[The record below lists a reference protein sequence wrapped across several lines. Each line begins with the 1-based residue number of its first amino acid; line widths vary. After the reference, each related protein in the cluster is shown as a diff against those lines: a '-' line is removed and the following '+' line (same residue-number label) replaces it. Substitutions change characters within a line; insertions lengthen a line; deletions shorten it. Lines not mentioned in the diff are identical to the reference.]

1 MPYTSSAQLS
11 TFRKEYSPLEW
22 ETHIENIFECIQD
35 QTLNQDDVT
44 QEEYSA
50 VHDYIHGY

>member
-22 ETHIENIFECIQD
+22 ETHIENIFQCIQD
-35 QTLNQDDVT
+35 QTLDQNNVT
-44 QEEYSA
+44 REEYRA
-50 VHDYIHGY
+50 VYDYIQGY